1 MHPSANR
8 NDVSRTR
15 AKYVRHIG
23 VAMED
28 NLKLCLCA
36 FVRNRG
42 KTVFTESLLLMGMSM
57 DLRWMSYSDAKAVLK
72 AMLIQGLLERSGDMV
87 RTAFDVSEI
96 DVPVAYRPSKEL
108 IISCLSGNIPP
119 VPETENDIIEKNQ
132 SATPVQ
138 EDLMPT
144 LMQRAIDAGM
154 QRKDF
159 IGQSN
164 SLSRK
169 IGIFIEA
176 AALYVLRDNGADISD
191 LTDRVYESVRRK

>member
-1 MHPSANR
+1 
-8 NDVSRTR
+8 
-15 AKYVRHIG
+15 
-23 VAMED
+23 MED

-72 AMLIQGLLERSGDMV
+72 AMLSQGLLERSGDMI
-87 RTAFDVSEI
+87 RAAFDVSEV
-96 DVPVAYRPSKEL
+96 DVPVAYRPTREL
-108 IISCLSGNIPP
+108 VASCVSGNVPP
-119 VPETENDIIEKNQ
+119 VPASAPKSVGMPEENPQSKET
-132 SATPVQ
+132 VQ
-138 EDLMPT
+138 EDLMPI
-144 LMQRAIDAGM
+144 LMQRALDAGM

-164 SLSRK
+164 SIARK
-169 IGIFIEA
+169 LGIFIEA
-176 AALYVLRDNGADISD
+176 AALYVLRDNGAEISD

>member
-1 MHPSANR
+1 
-8 NDVSRTR
+8 
-15 AKYVRHIG
+15 
-23 VAMED
+23 MED

-72 AMLIQGLLERSGDMV
+72 AMLSQGLLERSGDMI
-87 RTAFDVSEI
+87 RAAFDVSEI
-96 DVPVAYRPSKEL
+96 DVPVAYRPSKDL
-108 IISCLSGNIPP
+108 IASCVSGNAPP
-119 VPETENDIIEKNQ
+119 APVSAPKSEDTVSEKSQ
-132 SATPVQ
+132 PATPVQ
-138 EDLMPT
+138 EDLMPV
-144 LMQRAIDAGM
+144 LMQRALDAGM

-169 IGIFIEA
+169 LGIFREA

>member
-1 MHPSANR
+1 
-8 NDVSRTR
+8 
-15 AKYVRHIG
+15 
-23 VAMED
+23 MED

-72 AMLIQGLLERSGDMV
+72 AMMSQGLLERSGDMI

-108 IISCLSGNIPP
+108 IASCVSGNVPPAP
-119 VPETENDIIEKNQ
+119 VPEPK
-132 SATPVQ
+132 PVQ
-138 EDLMPT
+138 EVAETAVKTGPEDLMPI
-144 LMQRAIDAGM
+144 LMQRAVDAGM

-159 IGQSN
+159 MGQSN

-169 IGIFIEA
+169 LGIFIEA

>member
-1 MHPSANR
+1 
-8 NDVSRTR
+8 
-15 AKYVRHIG
+15 
-23 VAMED
+23 MED

-72 AMLIQGLLERSGDMV
+72 AMLSQGLLERSGDMI
-87 RTAFDVSEI
+87 RAAFDVSEI
-96 DVPVAYRPSKEL
+96 DVPVAYRPSKDL
-108 IISCLSGNIPP
+108 IASCVSGNVPP
-119 VPETENDIIEKNQ
+119 VPALAPKAD
-132 SATPVQ
+132 PVQ
-138 EDLMPT
+138 SDVTKKITGEPEDLMPI
-144 LMQRAIDAGM
+144 LMQRAVDAGM

-159 IGQSN
+159 MGQSN

-169 IGIFIEA
+169 LGIFIEA
-176 AALYVLRDNGADISD
+176 AALFVLRDNGADVSD

>member
-1 MHPSANR
+1 
-8 NDVSRTR
+8 
-15 AKYVRHIG
+15 
-23 VAMED
+23 MED

-72 AMLIQGLLERSGDMV
+72 AMLSQGLLERSGDMI
-87 RTAFDVSEI
+87 RAAFDVSEV
-96 DVPVAYRPSKEL
+96 DVPVAYRPSKDL
-108 IISCLSGNIPP
+108 ILSCVSGRAPP
-119 VPETENDIIEKNQ
+119 APVSAPKPEPVAEKND
-132 SATPVQ
+132 AEAVQ
-138 EDLMPT
+138 EDLMPV
-144 LMQRAIDAGM
+144 LMQRAVDSGI

-159 IGQSN
+159 MVQSN

-169 IGIFIEA
+169 LGIFIEA